1 MAKLST
7 KKRKRLKTSSF
18 ALKKDRAYPINDLD
32 HGRAALRELNH
43 ATPSE
48 QTTIK
53 AAVYRKFPSLRPDK
67 GKKNRTEG
75 RMPPGPITLPGQPVA
90 ADAASVAARIFSLSG
105 TW

>member
-32 HGRAALRELNH
+32 HGRAALRLLHN

-53 AAVYRKFPSLRPDK
+53 AAVYKKFPSLRPDK
-67 GKKNRTEG
+67 GKKK
-75 RMPPGPITLPGQPVA
+75 
-90 ADAASVAARIFSLSG
+90 
-105 TW
+105 